1 MTTTTHQESKATL
14 VSPPSSPTSKKTAVK
29 VEIRTKPKRA
39 YRKSKPSCNHPKR
52 QLAADFEPSSNSVIC
67 GRGKEC
73 FDSEGNKRFREI
85 INKYLNDYAAAGGKS
100 QKSAIVSKAMNIIKE
115 SCPDGA
121 FIKQERGVWFE
132 VSTRYA
138 REKVGAWF
146 RDCLHDK
153 YQSSSKAKHARKMAK
168 RVSFNALD
176 PEDIMNFPLD
186 MEFDLPD
193 MPDIMNEAFIEDFVD
208 RPPSVSS
215 NDDTSNDDSLNSAS
229 SSTFYDIDDM
239 SLSLLPFDTAAEV

>member
-1 MTTTTHQESKATL
+1 M
-14 VSPPSSPTSKKTAVK
+14 
-29 VEIRTKPKRA
+29 
-39 YRKSKPSCNHPKR
+39 
-52 QLAADFEPSSNSVIC
+52 
-67 GRGKEC
+67 
-73 FDSEGNKRFREI
+73 
-85 INKYLNDYAAAGGKS
+85 
-100 QKSAIVSKAMNIIKE
+100 SKAMNIIKE

-121 FIKQERGVWFE
+121 FVKQEKGIWFE

-146 RDCLHDK
+146 RDCLHEK

-193 MPDIMNEAFIEDFVD
+193 MPDLMNEAFIEDLVE
-208 RPPSVSS
+208 RYPASISS
-215 NDDTSNDDSLNSAS
+215 SDETSNDETMNSMSNSSS

-239 SLSLLPFDTAAEV
+239 SLSLIPFDAADSSAEVSI